1 MEHRDDTGSWLYWVV
16 LAAWIVFVLI
26 LVAFAVTLV
35 FRAFVDLP
43 GIVVC
48 RRGEAMD
55 FEITPNRVHGR
66 METFDLAN
74 CTFYRWESNRGGD

>member
-1 MEHRDDTGSWLYWVV
+1 MEDRDDTGKWLYRVFW
-16 LAAWIVFVLI
+16 AAWIVFILF
-26 LVAFAVTLV
+26 LVAFAVKSV
-35 FRAFVDLP
+35 HHEFMHLP

-48 RRGEAMD
+48 RRGDAMD

-74 CTFYRWESNRGGD
+74 CTFYWWESNRGGD